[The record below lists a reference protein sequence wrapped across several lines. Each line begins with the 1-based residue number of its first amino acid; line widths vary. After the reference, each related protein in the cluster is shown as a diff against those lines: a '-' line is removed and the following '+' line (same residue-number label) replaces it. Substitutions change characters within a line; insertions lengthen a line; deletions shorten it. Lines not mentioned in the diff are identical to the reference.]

1 MAIEFFHKDTHRCI
15 RFDDLTDP
23 EDVQANQCLIIHGE
37 RGMLLDPGG
46 TKLYSKLVAEV
57 SKYIPLQKLEYLFLS
72 HQDPDVGA
80 GLNGYL
86 LITDA
91 KVCIPQVWQRFIP
104 HFSTK
109 SFVNDRMMVIPD
121 RGMRLNLDG
130 AEILLLPAHFLHSP
144 GNIQVYD
151 TVSKTLFSGDVGA
164 SLLPAEQ
171 AYSVVNDFDAH
182 IKYMLGFHQRYMASG
197 RACQRWAAM
206 VRTLDIERIVPQHG
220 AMFEGKAMVERF
232 IDWVAQ
238 LKCGVDLLDEKDW
251 YQIPQ

>member
-1 MAIEFFHKDTHRCI
+1 MAIEFFNNGTHRCI

-23 EDVQANQCLIIHGE
+23 EDVQANQFLIIHGE
-37 RGMLLDPGG
+37 KGMLLDPGG

-57 SKYIPLQKLEYLFLS
+57 SKYIPPQKLEYLFLS

-91 KVCIPQVWQRFIP
+91 KICVPQVWQRFIP

-109 SFVNDRMMVIPD
+109 SFARDRVIVIPD
-121 RGMRLNLDG
+121 HGMRLQLDG
-130 AEILLLPAHFLHSP
+130 ADLLLLPAHFLHSP

-151 TVSKTLFSGDVGA
+151 TVSKTLFSGDLGA
-164 SLLPAEQ
+164 SLLPADN
-171 AYSVVNDFDAH
+171 AYPIVKDFNMHVN
-182 IKYMLGFHQRYMASG
+182 YMLGFHQRYLASG
-197 RACQRWAAM
+197 QVCQRWAAM
-206 VRTLDIERIVPQHG
+206 VRQLDIERIVPQHG
-220 AMFEGKAMVERF
+220 AMFEGRAMVNQF